1 MTAQPAFP
9 SGFWKFLRFAVLHS
23 LRDMWRSRSRTF
35 FALLCVATGVAAI
48 VALRSLGF
56 MIGDQLD
63 TNLAQVNRGDIR
75 LTASTDVPELIQL
88 SSQNNPVFTQQTV
101 DLVHTWAKGQGV
113 DVTVG
118 RMSMF
123 APITSVVNGQEQ
135 ASQPGRILFIEPNQY
150 PLYDKITLSD
160 PAGTTL
166 NNLFAQYA
174 SGTAAEP
181 LPIVISNR
189 LAQRS
194 NMGLHVGSTL
204 RIGASNT
211 VYIVRG
217 IAPTNAETLLTNP
230 AAAFLGDYVY
240 LPMAD
245 LANMGEAVLPDQ
257 IFLKVPVGRDITA
270 VDQSLV
276 TYLQTHTQAKTNL
289 DRNLSR
295 TTVPQ
300 LKKQN
305 SNIANVIDKMILV
318 MGLSALLIGGIGII
332 NTMLVVVS
340 RRTLEIAVLKTLG
353 LKAYRVT
360 LLFLIEAL
368 LLGLVGSLLGVGL
381 GIILSYLVRGVGEK
395 ALTLT
400 LTWRLYPTAM
410 LSGLFLGIV
419 ITGLFGFLP
428 TLIAGQIRPAVVL
441 RPNEAQMPAA
451 GLLQT
456 LVTLVVMIVIL
467 GLLISSIVSGSINY
481 GPVIMLAGAG
491 ALVGLFGGV
500 IVANTRLG
508 KPIPADY
515 VFRLPRRFEQLENR
529 LTGAVGALTGGRSPD
544 RRERGRA
551 AITRGLRIIRQ
562 AVLLYGSLAVGLALA
577 SAIILIVSEVWLP
590 FGIGHAKPAN
600 DLIHAWQR
608 SQWGWEAFGLL
619 LTLALGLLIRR
630 RARTFGGVIALG
642 SLGISLGGALGLAG
656 GYALRAAVG
665 SGAVWHFLAGISTG
679 IVLVEG
685 ALALLSAVFLGYWLL
700 VWSVSKMPTTLLM
713 GIISLT
719 LLGIIL
725 GLAAGVALLGRA
737 ALIALIVVAILTWLG
752 VRFRVW
758 RRLPGQQAAGALPPN
773 SHANDISEIAQMTA
787 RGGSMV
793 MLGAAAFAGIFLLA
807 GLSGT
812 LARWIGLAV
821 GVVMVVGLWR
831 FLQRGYRVDGRLV
844 LREMGG
850 RRNRVASTL
859 LGLSVGLAALS
870 LVALTTTAA
879 SHLLKVQLTSSIEG
893 NLLIYDP
900 TSQHGQDVLNVLR
913 STQGVKSFSQV
924 TTYRPTVTAINGTA
938 VERRRP
944 LSQNNQSSTD
954 NSTAGSTPAPSGRGL
969 EMGLTERLSL
979 ANLPDYTM
987 KAGRS
992 FTPQD
997 AGQNV
1002 ILLRE
1007 SDLTN
1012 QFNIVP
1018 GDVLTLVFANNPGTA
1033 DDVTLQVRV
1042 IGVISRQSKQTGLE
1056 QVGNLSVLPPGVLP
1070 ATVKPMGIATIA
1082 NIDQSNPVY
1091 MDRAM
1096 VALSGVPNVIA
1107 FQLSSITQLANN
1119 LINQLKAIPTL
1130 VAWLA
1135 LVAGA
1140 AIIANTVALATQER
1154 RRQIG
1159 VMKAVGVKG
1168 RRVLGMLIIEN
1179 GLVGLTAGLIGVAA
1193 GFLVTVILVLSTP
1206 TPAQLKSS
1214 IAFGTMGWLLLMA
1227 IGIAVSA
1234 ATLSAWSAAAE
1245 KPMNVLR
1252 YE

>member
-1 MTAQPAFP
+1 MTTPPAL
-9 SGFWKFLRFAVLHS
+9 STGFWQFLRFAVIHS
-23 LRDMWRSRSRTF
+23 LRDMWRSRSRTV
-35 FALLCVATGVAAI
+35 FALVCVATGVAAI
-48 VALRSLGF
+48 VALRSLAF
-56 MIGDQLD
+56 MIGDQLG

-101 DLVHTWAKGQGV
+101 DLIDTWAKGQGV

-118 RMSMF
+118 RMFMF
-123 APITSVVNGQEQ
+123 APVTSVVNGQEQ
-135 ASQPGRILFIEPNQY
+135 ASQPGQILFIEPDQY
-150 PLYDKITLSD
+150 PFYDKITLSD
-160 PAGTTL
+160 PSGLTL
-166 NNLFAQYA
+166 NKLFAQYGG
-174 SGTAAEP
+174 GTAAEP

-189 LAQRS
+189 LAQRA
-194 NMGLHVGSTL
+194 NVDLHVGSTL
-204 RIGASNT
+204 RIGASST

-257 IFLKVPVGRDITA
+257 IFLKVPVGHDITA
-270 VDQSLV
+270 ADKSLV
-276 TYLQTHTQAKTNL
+276 SYLQSQTRAKTNIDKRL
-289 DRNLSR
+289 NR
-295 TTVPQ
+295 TSVPQ

-305 SNIANVIDKMILV
+305 ANIANVIDKMILV
-318 MGLSALLIGGIGII
+318 MGLSALLIGGIGIV

-360 LLFLIEAL
+360 LLFLVEAL
-368 LLGLVGSLLGVGL
+368 LLGLIGSLIGVGL
-381 GIILSYLVRGVGEK
+381 GIVLSYLVRGVGEK

-428 TLIAGQIRPAVVL
+428 TLIAGQVRPAVVL

-451 GLLQT
+451 GLIQT
-456 LVTLVVMIVIL
+456 LVTLMVMIVIL
-467 GLLISSIVSGSINY
+467 GLLISSILNGSINY

-529 LTGAVGALTGGRSPD
+529 LTGVVGALAGPRSSG

-551 AITRGLRIIRQ
+551 VITRGLRIIRQ
-562 AVLLYGSLAVGLALA
+562 TVLLYGSLAVGLALA

-608 SQWGWEAFGLL
+608 HQWGWEALGLL

-642 SLGISLGGALGLAG
+642 SLGITLGGALGLAG
-656 GYALRAAVG
+656 GYALRTVVG
-665 SGAVWHFLAGISTG
+665 SGEVWHFLAGISTG
-679 IVLVEG
+679 IVPVEG

-700 VWSVSKMPTTLLM
+700 VWSVSKMPITLLM

-719 LLGIIL
+719 LLGMVL
-725 GLAAGVALLGRA
+725 GLAAAVALLGRA
-737 ALIALIVVAILTWLG
+737 ALIVLIVVAILSWLG
-752 VRFRVW
+752 LRFRVW
-758 RRLPGQQAAGALPPN
+758 ERLPKQEAGGAILLDRR
-773 SHANDISEIAQMTA
+773 ANDVSEIAQLTA
-787 RGGSMV
+787 RGGSTI
-793 MLGAAAFAGIFLLA
+793 MLGAAAFAGIFLLT

-812 LARWIGLAV
+812 LARWIGLV
-821 GVVMVVGLWR
+821 IGLVMAVGLWR

-859 LGLSVGLAALS
+859 LGLSVGLAGLS

-900 TSQHGQDVLNVLR
+900 TSQHGQDVLNVLN
-913 STQGVKSFSQV
+913 SAQGVKSFSQV
-924 TTYRPTVTAINGTA
+924 TTYNPTVTEINGIV

-944 LSQNNQSSTD
+944 VSQDNQSS
-954 NSTAGSTPAPSGRGL
+954 AGDTTPARSVHGI

-979 ANLPDYTM
+979 TNLPDYTM
-987 KAGRS
+987 KSGRS
-992 FTPQD
+992 FTAQD

-1007 SDLTN
+1007 SDLTSEY
-1012 QFNIVP
+1012 NINP
-1018 GDVLTLVFANNPGTA
+1018 GDLLTLVFANNPGTA

-1056 QVGNLSVLPPGVLP
+1056 EVGNLSILPPGVLP

-1082 NIDQSNPVY
+1082 DIDTSKPVY
-1091 MDRAM
+1091 MDQAM

-1107 FQLSSITQLANN
+1107 FQLSAITQLADN

-1135 LVAGA
+1135 LLAGT

-1179 GLVGLTAGLIGVAA
+1179 GLVGLTAGLIGVAT
-1193 GFLVTVILVLSTP
+1193 GFLVTVILVLATP

-1227 IGIAVSA
+1227 IGIAISA